1 MTSQKLF
8 LRTGPFL
15 LIAVLLASCTTVP
28 LTGRRQLDLVPSSS
42 MLSLSFQQY
51 DNFIKSNTVVTNT
64 AQSRMVKTVGRRIQ
78 TAVEEYMRSNGMSDR
93 LRNYNWEFNL
103 VEGKEA
109 NAWALPGGKVVVYT
123 GLLPV
128 TQNDAGLATVM
139 GHEIAHAVAKHGDER
154 MSQGLIAS
162 MGTAAVAAAME
173 SRPEQTQRVWM
184 SAFGLGAQY
193 GVMLPFSRLHESE
206 ADRLGLIFMAL
217 AGYDPNTA
225 VGFWERMATM
235 KGGAG
240 VPEFMSSHPSDTSRI
255 RRIKEQLPEALGYY
269 RKP

>member
-1 MTSQKLF
+1 MRRFRCLF
-8 LRTGPFL
+8 QFTGGL
-15 LIAVLLASCTTVP
+15 LMAGMLISCATVP
-28 LTGRRQLDLVPSSS
+28 LTGRRQLDLLPAST

-51 DNFIKSNTVVTNT
+51 SDFIKSNKVVTGT
-64 AQSRMVKTVGRRIQ
+64 AQSRMVKDVGKRIAD
-78 TAVEEYMRSNGMSDR
+78 AVEEYMRANGLSSRIAD
-93 LRNYNWEFNL
+93 YQWEFNL

-128 TQNDAGLATVM
+128 TQDATGLAVVM

-162 MGTAAVAAAME
+162 MGTAALSVALE
-173 SRPEQTQRVWM
+173 NSPQETQRVWT

-217 AGYDPNTA
+217 AGYDPEQA
-225 VGFWERMATM
+225 VDFWQRMAQM
-235 KGGAG
+235 KGGAQ
-240 VPEFMSSHPSDTSRI
+240 VPEFMSSHPSDRTRIQRI
-255 RRIKEQLPEALGYY
+255 REQLPEARGYY
-269 RKP
+269 RR